1 MTLPNQ
7 LSKHA
12 MTEILAFCLCLT
24 VAVPAWADGSSAA
37 PSGDASGDM
46 IVPIDP
52 PAFKK
57 PLQGSVE
64 QSGLQGGTQSR
75 TLRGGAEGENW
86 TGDQQHARTDQSR
99 SEPMQGSA
107 SQSPMALN
115 AMNDPDSGD
124 QELQIE
130 WDSWRNNLM
139 QTIQQGT
146 LVKINVQN
154 DINFVW
160 DARAQMMLTRY
171 PNGIAAW
178 YSCDVLPNRR
188 IVNIRLTQSSRYPS
202 FDQAVLQTLNELQ
215 GNRILVYPRGSKRQI
230 VSQGASVQTAA
241 TSQSQ
246 NFQFGDVE
254 RQRR

>member
-1 MTLPNQ
+1 M
-7 LSKHA
+7 
-12 MTEILAFCLCLT
+12 AFGFSLT
-24 VAVPAWADGSSAA
+24 IAVPALADGSRAV
-37 PSGDASGDM
+37 PSGDASET
-46 IVPIDP
+46 IIAPIDP

-75 TLRGGAEGENW
+75 TLPGGVQGGNW
-86 TGDQQHARTDQSR
+86 TGDQQRGLTDQSR
-99 SEPMQGSA
+99 TGPMQGSA

-171 PNGIAAW
+171 PNGVAAW
-178 YSCDVLPNRR
+178 YSCAVLPNRK

-215 GNRILVYPRGSKRQI
+215 GNKILVYPRGSKRQI
-230 VSQGASVQTAA
+230 VSQEASVQTAA